1 MKIRLL
7 KKIRKQNVVYE
18 RNGKYRFICHIPY
31 DSGVWDT
38 DTGWIDDKQYCINLR
53 YETILKIA
61 RHEYNP
67 PKKILLN

>member
-1 MKIRLL
+1 MI
-7 KKIRKQNVVYE
+7 
-18 RNGKYRFICHIPY
+18 
-31 DSGVWDT
+31 SGVWDT

-67 PKKILLN
+67 HPLKKFC